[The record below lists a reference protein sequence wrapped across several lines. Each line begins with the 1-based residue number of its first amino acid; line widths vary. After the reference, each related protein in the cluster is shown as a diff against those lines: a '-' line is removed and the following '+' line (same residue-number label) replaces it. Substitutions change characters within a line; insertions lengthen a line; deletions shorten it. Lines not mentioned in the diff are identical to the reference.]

1 MSVEQSQI
9 TEAYKHIQAIKTTAR
24 VLGISAATVKRVILN
39 AGLWHSDQSIRI
51 RSLYEDG
58 ISVDEIAN
66 RLKISRNTVI
76 GYLPYTRGYRLTAH
90 KSANA
95 INIAKTRAKKQ
106 NLSKQS

>member
-1 MSVEQSQI
+1 MSI
-9 TEAYKHIQAIKTTAR
+9 
-24 VLGISAATVKRVILN
+24 
-39 AGLWHSDQSIRI
+39 
-51 RSLYEDG
+51 
-58 ISVDEIAN
+58 DEIAN